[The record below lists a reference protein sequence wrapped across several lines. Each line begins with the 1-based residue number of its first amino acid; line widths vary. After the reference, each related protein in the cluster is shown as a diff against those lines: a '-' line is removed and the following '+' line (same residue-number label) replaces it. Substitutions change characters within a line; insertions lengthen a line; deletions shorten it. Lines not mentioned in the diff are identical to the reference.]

1 MSTTRLAVRLQADRT
16 GIEQELRR
24 AVQEVNA
31 ETPVEDVRP
40 MSALIEETLWQQ
52 RLWGMLLAGFAAAA
66 LLLSL
71 LGLYG
76 VLAFSVN
83 QRVREIGIRM
93 AIGASP
99 AQVVSL

>member
-1 MSTTRLAVRLQADRT
+1 M
-16 GIEQELRR
+16 
-24 AVQEVNA
+24 NA